1 MLETAII
8 ELKDAMLELAA
19 SLRATGLQVEP
30 EVVAKAKPKESTGK
44 DNPDATVSEKPVYQD
59 EKPVSQDEKAALR
72 AEGARVVK
80 EKEDG
85 RALVKDVLDQ
95 FGYTNISSVGRKDY
109 ESVLSILKSL

>member
-8 ELKDAMLELAA
+8 ELKDAMLELSA

-30 EVVAKAKPKESTGK
+30 EVVAKAKPKEYTSN
-44 DNPDATVSEKPVYQD
+44 DSPDATVS